1 MISSPCKNCF
11 RENLP
16 KDKCMKDCQ
25 LLREIQDI
33 LVSTEKNCVSSGIDC
48 TEENRYTVSLSLKKT
63 SASFWMA

>member
-25 LLREIQDI
+25 LLREIQDL
-33 LVSTEKNCVSSGIDC
+33 LVSTGRNCVSTGIDC
-48 TEENRYTVSLSLKKT
+48 TEENRYTVSLSITNT
-63 SASFWMA
+63 SASFWTA

>member
-25 LLREIQDI
+25 LLRGIQDI
-33 LVSTEKNCVSSGIDC
+33 LVSTEKNGVSSGIDC
-48 TEENRYTVSLSLKKT
+48 TDENRYAVSLSLTNT
-63 SASFWMA
+63 SVSL